1 MNNKFNLS
9 GRNALITGAAGLL
22 GKQHAI
28 ALLEMGARVV
38 LTDTNMVGLSVIQ
51 TALTGSYPEEKIIT
65 SFMDVTSLASIKKVQ
80 SSLITDGIHVSI
92 LINNAAI
99 NYCKS
104 IEEISLNE
112 WNSVID
118 TNLTSYFYIIKKC
131 LPLMKYGSKIVNVS
145 SIAGRS
151 KSLVSGVHY
160 TSSKAGLIGLTRQ
173 LAQELGPKGIN
184 INCVCPSQT
193 LTPMLERSMTNEQL
207 SELSNNIPLRRIAK
221 VNEIV
226 KPILFL
232 CSEDASYIHGACLD
246 INGGQL

>member
-1 MNNKFNLS
+1 MKNKVVVIVGGS
-9 GRNALITGAAGLL
+9 KGIGKGLYDAFID
-22 GKQHAI
+22 KDCIVH
-28 ALLEMGARVV
+28 
-38 LTDTNMVGLSVIQ
+38 
-51 TALTGSYPEEKIIT
+51 
-65 SFMDVTSLASIKKVQ
+65 SISRKNCD
-80 SSLITDGIHVSI
+80 ITDPEQIYSYFSKLNKVDI

-99 NYCKS
+99 NYCKP
-104 IEEISLNE
+104 IEEITLNE
-112 WNSVID
+112 WNGVID
-118 TNLTSYFYIIKKC
+118 TNLTSFFFIIKTC
-131 LPLMKYGSKIVNVS
+131 LPLMKKGSKIVNVS

-207 SELSNNIPLRRIAK
+207 SKLESNIPLRRVAQI
-221 VNEIV
+221 NEVV

-246 INGGQL
+246 VNGGQL

>member
-1 MNNKFNLS
+1 MKNKIVVVVGGSKGIGKGIVDTFNDLGAIVYSLS
-9 GRNALITGAAGLL
+9 RDNCDIT
-22 GKQHAI
+22 
-28 ALLEMGARVV
+28 
-38 LTDTNMVGLSVIQ
+38 N
-51 TALTGSYPEEKIIT
+51 
-65 SFMDVTSLASIKKVQ
+65 KKDIDNIFDNLKEV
-80 SSLITDGIHVSI
+80 DI

-99 NYCKS
+99 NYCKP

-112 WNSVID
+112 WNDVIN

-131 LPLMKYGSKIVNVS
+131 LPLMKKGGKIVNVS
-145 SIAGRS
+145 SIAGRD

-193 LTPMLERSMTNEQL
+193 LTPMLKRSMTDKQL
-207 SELSNNIPLRRIAK
+207 SNLENKIPLRRIAQ
-221 VNEIV
+221 VSEIV

-232 CSEDASYIHGACLD
+232 CSKDASYIHGACLD

>member
-1 MNNKFNLS
+1 MKNKIVVIVGGS
-9 GRNALITGAAGLL
+9 KGIGKGLYD
-22 GKQHAI
+22 A
-28 ALLEMGARVV
+28 
-38 LTDTNMVGLSVIQ
+38 
-51 TALTGSYPEEKIIT
+51 
-65 SFMDVTSLASIKKVQ
+65 FMDKGCVVHSISRKNCDITNYNQIDSYFDKLSKV
-80 SSLITDGIHVSI
+80 DI
-92 LINNAAI
+92 LVNNAAI

-104 IEEISLNE
+104 IEEISLDE
-112 WNSVID
+112 WQSVID
-118 TNLTSYFYIIKKC
+118 TNLTAYFYIIQKC
-131 LPLMKYGSKIVNVS
+131 LPLMEKGSKIVNVS

-193 LTPMLERSMTNEQL
+193 LTPMLERSMTREQL
-207 SELSNNIPLRRIAK
+207 SDLENKIPLRRVAQ
-221 VNEIV
+221 VDEVV

-246 INGGQL
+246 VNGGQL

>member
-1 MNNKFNLS
+1 MKNKVVVIVGGSKGIGEGLY
-9 GRNALITGAAGLL
+9 NAFIDRDCIIHSISRKNCDITDPDQIDSYFDRL
-22 GKQHAI
+22 GK
-28 ALLEMGARVV
+28 V
-38 LTDTNMVGLSVIQ
+38 D
-51 TALTGSYPEEKIIT
+51 
-65 SFMDVTSLASIKKVQ
+65 
-80 SSLITDGIHVSI
+80 I

-99 NYCKS
+99 NYCKP

-112 WNSVID
+112 WNGVID

-131 LPLMKYGSKIVNVS
+131 LPKMDRGSKIVNVS

-193 LTPMLERSMTNEQL
+193 LTPMLKRSMTDEQL
-207 SELSNNIPLRRIAK
+207 SDLESNIPLRRVAQ
-221 VNEIV
+221 VSEVV

-232 CSEDASYIHGACLD
+232 CSDDASYIHGACLD
-246 INGGQL
+246 VNGGQL

>member
-1 MNNKFNLS
+1 MKNKVVVIVGGS
-9 GRNALITGAAGLL
+9 KGIGKGLYDAFIDRDCIVHSISR
-22 GKQHAI
+22 KNC
-28 ALLEMGARVV
+28 
-38 LTDTNMVGLSVIQ
+38 D
-51 TALTGSYPEEKIIT
+51 IT
-65 SFMDVTSLASIKKVQ
+65 SPDQIDSYLNKISKV
-80 SSLITDGIHVSI
+80 DI

-99 NYCKS
+99 NYCKP

-112 WNSVID
+112 WNGVID

-131 LPLMKYGSKIVNVS
+131 LPKMDRGSKIVNVS

-193 LTPMLERSMTNEQL
+193 LTPMLERSMTDLQL
-207 SELSNNIPLRRIAK
+207 SALENTIPLRLVAQ
-221 VNEIV
+221 VSEVV

-232 CSEDASYIHGACLD
+232 CSDDASYIHGACLD
-246 INGGQL
+246 VNGGQL